1 MRNRIHTNLIVT
13 YILIDILWII
23 NFQNPFSS
31 ERLHCMLFVFLNYFL
46 NASYFWM
53 FVEGLYLYLL
63 VMQTFSVDKIPLF
76 FYNILGWGLPAIFML
91 VWAPIKYIYG
101 QSKDDE

>member
-13 YILIDILWII
+13 YILIDVLWII

-46 NASYFWM
+46 TTSYFWM
-53 FVEGLYLYLL
+53 FVEGLYLYML
-63 VMQTFSVDKIPLF
+63 VMNTFSVDKIPLL
-76 FYNILGWGLPAIFML
+76 FYNIIGFGLPAIFMFI
-91 VWAPIKYIYG
+91 WAPIKYIYS
-101 QSKDDE
+101 QSTSEK